1 MITWVKNL
9 NMEKQALND
18 AYQVELN
25 DSYTNSHSQI
35 VFNDLRLLELLQLH
49 PFLISSAIRG
59 YGDRDY
65 EKWGWQQVTESFN
78 ASYEQDGLNP
88 FFLVEELQRRW
99 EILKPLCLSPNNA
112 AGSQIMEPLSDIV
125 KKTNR
130 LLLYKR
136 PIIKCKSQRMTAMQ
150 HIIIQQMPMVERLPQ
165 ALRRQLEVEILDAI
179 IKSKRQLYTKQPVQ
193 RIRDTASRQYDQ
205 FLWSIRVKELPPH
218 VISNL
223 RNGHCTDHSCSTSI
237 SSSSTA
243 HIVNSKKSDLV
254 ISNVCCIAGGKE
266 EKEKLA
272 NPLLKEEEPVKLS
285 VEDMALGN
293 ILTAPELIIKDE
305 SPDIDDVQ
313 EVVRNVSLQDAT
325 RHTRKVRVKLKRLKP
340 AVKSRI
346 ATRRLTR
353 HYSLISNAQ

>member
-1 MITWVKNL
+1 
-9 NMEKQALND
+9 MEKQALHD
-18 AYQVELN
+18 AYQVELKDPN
-25 DSYTNSHSQI
+25 INSRSQI

-59 YGDRDY
+59 YGDKDY
-65 EKWGWQQVTESFN
+65 EEWGWQQVTDCFN
-78 ASYEQDGLNP
+78 ASYEQNGLNP
-88 FFLVEELQRRW
+88 CFLVEDLQRRW

-112 AGSQIMEPLSDIV
+112 AGSQIKEPLLDII

-136 PIIKCKSQRMTAMQ
+136 PSIKCKSQRITAMQ
-150 HIIIQQMPMVERLPQ
+150 HIILQQMPMVERLPQ

-218 VISNL
+218 VISNI
-223 RNGHCTDHSCSTSI
+223 RNGHCSDHSCSTSI

-243 HIVNSKKSDLV
+243 HIVNSKKSDLI
-254 ISNVCCIAGGKE
+254 ISNVCCIAEGKVK
-266 EKEKLA
+266 KEKALA
-272 NPLLKEEEPVKLS
+272 NPFLKEEVPEKLLL
-285 VEDMALGN
+285 EDMALGN

-305 SPDIDDVQ
+305 SPELDDVQ
-313 EVVRNVSLQDAT
+313 EVVRKVSLQDAT

-353 HYSLISNAQ
+353 HYGLISNAQ